1 LTGIFQTANMKEEF
15 SLKKTVMLH
24 APAYEVWRALIDPRL
39 IKEYFF
45 GVDVS
50 GEWKE
55 GGTILYNGEWQGKKF
70 QGKAK
75 VLQMEDR
82 KLLRYSYWSNM
93 SGMPDVPQN
102 YHIITYFLQKEEENT
117 ILTMTEQNLAGEEM
131 MQRSSELWDKV
142 FEKLQQLLEQEK
154 FHSSDNH

>member
-1 LTGIFQTANMKEEF
+1 MKEEF
-15 SLKKTVMLH
+15 SVKKSVTVH
-24 APAYEVWRALIDPRL
+24 ASPYEVWKTLIDPRL

-55 GGTILYNGEWQGKKF
+55 GNTIIYKGEWQGKKF
-70 QGKAK
+70 ESRAK
-75 VLQMEDR
+75 VLQMEDQ

-93 SGMPDVPQN
+93 SGMPDIPQN
-102 YHIITYFLQKEEENT
+102 YHIITYFLEKEQEHT
-117 ILTMTEQNLAGEEM
+117 ILSMTEQNLANEEM
-131 MQRSSELWDKV
+131 MQRSSKLWDKV

-154 FHSSDNH
+154 FQASGER